1 MLGAPFFVDGPH
13 CSLLVGWLVDGLLMM
28 LLVVVVLLLMFMQL
42 LLLLGDVDEVAV
54 DVAVAGG
61 GDVAAAKDV
70 VAEVVVADAGCKL
83 MYVDGT
89 TCLLVAG

>member
-1 MLGAPFFVDGPH
+1 MVDEVVIVDVGCTVFVDGPH

-28 LLVVVVLLLMFMQL
+28 LLVVVVSLLMFMQL

-54 DVAVAGG
+54 DVAVADG

-70 VAEVVVADAGCKL
+70 AADVVVAADGC
-83 MYVDGT
+83 
-89 TCLLVAG
+89 

>member
-1 MLGAPFFVDGPH
+1 MLGAQFFVDGPH

-54 DVAVAGG
+54 DV
-61 GDVAAAKDV
+61 VAADGGRFV
-70 VAEVVVADAGCKL
+70 VGKGVVDLVVVSDAGCYL
-83 MYVDGT
+83 IYVVGT
-89 TCLLVAG
+89 TCWLVAI